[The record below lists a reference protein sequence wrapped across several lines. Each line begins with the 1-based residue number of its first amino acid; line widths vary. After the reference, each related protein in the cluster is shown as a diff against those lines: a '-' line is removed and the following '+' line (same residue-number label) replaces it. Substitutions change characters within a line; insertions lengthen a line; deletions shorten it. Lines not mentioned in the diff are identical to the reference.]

1 MPTAAQ
7 ARTRTLTAA
16 MLLLAMLAYAVLL
29 TNGHLVRG
37 PSALIAR
44 SAPGLDLTFNSMA
57 RQLLLG
63 RFDVDPEYVAY
74 EGFFSH
80 GSVVAY
86 WGIALALLRLPLA
99 FIPGGLD
106 LDVTAASMWLAV
118 SIAAA
123 ANLKTLRLIYRRTT
137 GAPIGGLRY
146 WALVLTILFSGPQ
159 VEFLSRSIYQEV
171 CLWALALG
179 AVFVYLAISGLLRGA
194 FSRREL
200 LLMAGMAGLALL
212 VRVSTGIGL
221 YASLGALLLCTAF
234 QPAQPAAPGGRGRRL
249 LSLSVSGPLS
259 ILLAFA
265 AATAIVNYERWGD
278 PLVFADYHAYILN
291 VQYPQRM
298 APLDH
303 YGLFNVER
311 LPWSL
316 AYYLFPVWVF
326 RHADG
331 SFLLSGPMGRL
342 FDFAELPP
350 SSLLLTDALLLGLA
364 GYWFCANLSRRTD
377 TGAAS
382 ASAAGQPQ
390 AIAIVTGLAL
400 PCALML
406 CAISLSH
413 RYRADFYPFVE
424 FCAFM
429 GLARWLQHS
438 KLLQSGASTFFL
450 GLAAATSMAT
460 SSVVLLLYKLS
471 GFGSGIALLPSGAW
485 LYYSQQLQ
493 SHLFKLMH
501 PLH

>member
-1 MPTAAQ
+1 MPTVAQ

-16 MLLLAMLAYAVLL
+16 LLLLAMLAYAVML

-63 RFDVDPEYVAY
+63 RFDVDPEVVAY
-74 EGFFSH
+74 EGFSVH
-80 GSVVAY
+80 GSIVAY

-99 FIPGGLD
+99 LIPGGLD

-123 ANLKTLRLIYRRTT
+123 INLKTLRLIYRRTT
-137 GAPIGGLRY
+137 GAATGGLRY
-146 WALVLTILFSGPQ
+146 WALVLTMLFSGPQ
-159 VEFLSRSIYQEV
+159 IEFLSRSIYQEV

-179 AVFVYLAISGLLRGA
+179 AVFVYLAASGLVRGV

-200 LLMAGMAGLALL
+200 LLMAFMAGLALL

-221 YASLGALLLCTAF
+221 YASVGALLFVLVF
-234 QPAQPAAPGGRGRRL
+234 QRARPTTPGGWASRL
-249 LSLSVSGPLS
+249 GSLPLFAPLS

-265 AATAIVNYERWGD
+265 GATALVNYERWGD
-278 PLVFADYHAYILN
+278 PLVFANYHAYLLN
-291 VQYPQRM
+291 IQYPQRM
-298 APLDH
+298 APLDR
-303 YGLFNVER
+303 YGLFTVAR

-316 AYYLFPVWVF
+316 AYYLFPVWVL
-326 RHADG
+326 RDAEG

-350 SSLLLTDALLLGLA
+350 SSLLMTDALLVGLA
-364 GYWFCANLSRRTD
+364 GYWFCANPGHRTGVR
-377 TGAAS
+377 TVGTSGAS
-382 ASAAGQPQ
+382 QPQ
-390 AIAIVTGLAL
+390 AIAIVTGLAF

-413 RYRADFYPFVE
+413 RYRADFYPLVE

-438 KLLQSGASTFFL
+438 KLPQSRVSTLFVA
-450 GLAAATSMAT
+450 LAAATSIAT
-460 SSVVLLLYKLS
+460 SNVVLLLYKLS
-471 GFGSGIALLPSGAW
+471 GFGSGIALPPSGVW

-501 PLH
+501 PLR